1 MMHDDYY
8 DEREVME
15 MGTETETETETET
28 DNMTAM
34 KRMVRMDIMIPRFLP
49 LLFFSGVL
57 GQGKNRVSESL

>member
-15 MGTETETETETET
+15 MGTETETET

>member
-15 MGTETETETETET
+15 MATETETET

>member
-15 MGTETETETETET
+15 MGTET

-57 GQGKNRVSESL
+57 GQGKNRVGESL